1 MKSANHEKLLIILG
15 SRMDI
20 LEKLLRP
27 EVIGPMIG
35 LVAVIGGI
43 CIGAAKLY
51 FNHEERIEKIKA
63 GIDPDKK

>member
-1 MKSANHEKLLIILG
+1 MEILKIIL
-15 SRMDI
+15 
-20 LEKLLRP
+20 KP
-27 EVIGPMIG
+27 EIIGPMIG

-51 FNHEERIEKIKA
+51 FNHEERLEKIKA

>member
-1 MKSANHEKLLIILG
+1 VQNLPITKNYLRLGTKMEILKIIL
-15 SRMDI
+15 
-20 LEKLLRP
+20 KP
-27 EVIGPMIG
+27 EIIGPMIG

-51 FNHEERIEKIKA
+51 FNHEERLEKIKA